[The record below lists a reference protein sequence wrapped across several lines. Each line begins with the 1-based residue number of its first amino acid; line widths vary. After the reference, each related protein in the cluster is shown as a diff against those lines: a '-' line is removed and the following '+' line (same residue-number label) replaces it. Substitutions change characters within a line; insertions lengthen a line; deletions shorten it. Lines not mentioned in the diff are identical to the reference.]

1 MRKIIF
7 AAAGAAVAVA
17 GLVGLA
23 GPAFAA
29 DETGTTATIT
39 KHATGYQWPSMQ
51 SPPVMTGLTP
61 GQQVTAFCFTD
72 KGDVVNDNPYWFRI
86 SKTAT
91 PDGNTAFVP
100 REAISVTGNV
110 PNCWPNGN

>member
-1 MRKIIF
+1 
-7 AAAGAAVAVA
+7 
-17 GLVGLA
+17 
-23 GPAFAA
+23 
-29 DETGTTATIT
+29 
-39 KHATGYQWPSMQ
+39 MQ

-100 REAISVTGNV
+100 REAISVTGDV